1 MRVEGS
7 GRREL
12 ILRRRPMPEDLALVE
27 LWRVRVGDQVR
38 AYAEHWHAL
47 DASERHRA
55 SSFRNE
61 ADRQRSVIARGT
73 LRVLLGHRLQIEP
86 PDVSFGSNDFGKPV
100 LATHQ
105 ALHFNTSHS
114 GDWIIHGLS
123 ATTPLG
129 VDVQAQLPEPFVPD
143 DFDRVLAAP
152 ELERLRSLP
161 ASSRR
166 AAFTELWVCKEAYV
180 KALGEGLS
188 RALGEI
194 CIAPLE
200 HGGYALL
207 RDQNPG
213 GMAGPWTL
221 CMIDFGT
228 GYAGCLAYPGAQRSV
243 RLLDYSE
250 SSAGTGPPRAFP

>member
-1 MRVEGS
+1 
-7 GRREL
+7 
-12 ILRRRPMPEDLALVE
+12 MPDDLPLVE

-47 DASERHRA
+47 DAGERHRA

-61 ADRQRSVIARGT
+61 ADRQRFVIARGT
-73 LRVLLGHRLQIEP
+73 LRVLLGHWLRIEP
-86 PDVSFGSNDFGKPV
+86 SAVSFSSNDFGKPT
-100 LATHQ
+100 LATGHP
-105 ALHFNTSHS
+105 LHFNTSHS
-114 GDWIIHGLS
+114 GNWIVHGLS
-123 ATTPLG
+123 SAGPLG
-129 VDVQAQLPEPFVPD
+129 VDVEAGLPEPFAPD
-143 DFDRVLAAP
+143 EFERVLAPA

-161 ASSRR
+161 ASRR
-166 AAFTELWVCKEAYV
+166 SAAFTELWVCKEAYA

-194 CIAPLE
+194 CITPLE

-213 GMAGPWTL
+213 GIAGPWTL

-228 GYAGCLAYPGAQRSV
+228 GYAGCLAYPGTRRSV
-243 RLLDYSE
+243 RLLEYSE
-250 SSAGTGPPRAFP
+250 GAPGAGLPRACS